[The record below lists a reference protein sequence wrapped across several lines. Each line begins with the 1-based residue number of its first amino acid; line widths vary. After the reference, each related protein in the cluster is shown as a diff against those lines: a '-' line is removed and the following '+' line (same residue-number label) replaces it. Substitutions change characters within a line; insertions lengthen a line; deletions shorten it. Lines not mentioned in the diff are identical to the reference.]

1 MNERALMQR
10 ALDALEACT
19 AEEGTPMHEVV
30 SASHVIVELRAALA
44 APVAPAPYFNRR
56 AVERAIEDMKAPQT
70 GMQLNDTKERPSL
83 PAGTL
88 ERMLKII
95 DFQALMTERMSV
107 GDKPATSE
115 PGAYAVWWGIGTM
128 RVNSVHLERS
138 TAEQVASEIKS
149 HTEIRPLVY
158 TAPPNVPPGWAMVP
172 LLPTHAMLKA
182 AVPEEVSIVYGASAM
197 ADARAHYAAMLAAA
211 PKAPT

>member
-44 APVAPAPYFNRR
+44 APVAPAASTPSKE
-56 AVERAIEDMKAPQT
+56 VLTDAIAA
-70 GMQLNDTKERPSL
+70 GLRDTYHCTR
-83 PAGTL
+83 
-88 ERMLKII
+88 
-95 DFQALMTERMSV
+95 
-107 GDKPATSE
+107 
-115 PGAYAVWWGIGTM
+115 VWSAWGVGTM
-128 RVNSVHLERS
+128 SEDDFSPVDESD
-138 TAEQVASEIKS
+138 TPAELADAVLALFAS
-149 HTEIRPLVY
+149 
-158 TAPPNVPPGWAMVP
+158 APPNVPPGWAMVP

-197 ADARAHYAAMLAAA
+197 ADARAHYTAMLAAA

>member
-30 SASHVIVELRAALA
+30 SASHVIAELRAALA
-44 APVAPAPYFNRR
+44 APRAPAPQITLTPEMVTAARDHIRVANNLVPTYYVMSG
-56 AVERAIEDMKAPQT
+56 ALQKA
-70 GMQLNDTKERPSL
+70 LDL
-83 PAGTL
+83 AAPA
-88 ERMLKII
+88 
-95 DFQALMTERMSV
+95 SV

-128 RVNSVHLERS
+128 RVNSVHLERE

-197 ADARAHYAAMLAAA
+197 ADARAHYTAMLAAA